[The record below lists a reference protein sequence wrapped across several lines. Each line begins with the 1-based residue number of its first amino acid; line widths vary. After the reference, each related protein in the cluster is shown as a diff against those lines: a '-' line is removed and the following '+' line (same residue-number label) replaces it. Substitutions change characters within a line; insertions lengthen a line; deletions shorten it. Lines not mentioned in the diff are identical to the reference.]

1 MKVLSAI
8 VPCYN
13 SAAYMSHCIDTLLSG
28 GDDMEI
34 LIINDGSSDQTALI
48 ADAYAQQYPHII
60 RAIHQENA
68 GHGGAINTG
77 ISQARGR
84 YLKVVDSDDWVSPDA
99 LRTILRE
106 LASLIK
112 QEPEIDLLIS
122 NYVYEK
128 VGVKRHV
135 IQYANALPEKRILSW
150 DQVGNFRIGQYI
162 LMHSVIYRTEL
173 LRSCGLKLP
182 EHTFYVDNLFVYDP
196 LPSVRSL
203 YYLNVDLYHYY
214 IGRADQSVQERTMI
228 RRIDQQ
234 LKVNRMML
242 EQVNLD
248 QVENPHL
255 RRYMLNYLEIITTVS
270 STLLIISGTPEDL
283 AKMKSLWSFIRLQ
296 DPRLYR
302 KMRFGVLG
310 QAIHLPGRAGRHLV
324 RLVYKISR
332 KTVGFN

>member
-13 SAAYMSHCIDTLLSG
+13 SAAYMNHCIDTLLSG
-28 GDDMEI
+28 GQAVEI
-34 LIINDGSSDQTALI
+34 LIIDDGSTDQTAAI
-48 ADAYAQQYPHII
+48 ADAYVQQYPDRV

-77 ISQARGR
+77 IRQAQGH
-84 YLKVVDSDDWVSPDA
+84 YIKVVDSDDWVSPDA
-99 LRTILRE
+99 LQQILRE
-106 LASLIK
+106 LERFVSQQL
-112 QEPEIDLLIS
+112 EIDLLIS

-128 VGVKRHV
+128 VGVKHHV

-150 DQVGNFRIGQYI
+150 DEVGNFRIGQYI
-162 LMHSVIYRTEL
+162 LMHSVIYRTAL

-182 EHTFYVDNLFVYDP
+182 EHTFYVDNLFVYIP

-234 LKVNRMML
+234 LKVNRLML
-242 EQVNLD
+242 VQVNLD

-270 STLLIISGTPEDL
+270 STLLIISGTPENLD
-283 AKMKSLWSFIRLQ
+283 KMKSLWSFIRQQ
-296 DPRLYR
+296 DTRLYR

-324 RLVYKISR
+324 RLVYTISR